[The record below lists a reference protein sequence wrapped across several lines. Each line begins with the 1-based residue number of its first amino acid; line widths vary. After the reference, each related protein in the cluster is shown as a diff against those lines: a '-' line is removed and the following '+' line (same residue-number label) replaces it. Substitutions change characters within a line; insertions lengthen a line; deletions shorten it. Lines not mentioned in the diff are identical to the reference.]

1 MQPASL
7 LHPLY
12 EALKTEV
19 LASAYLHADET
30 PIKVLNKDKNNGVH
44 RGYYWVYQE
53 SRGRE
58 WPSGI
63 LENFNGYLQT
73 DGYTVYEAFDKS
85 SQITV
90 EY

>member
-1 MQPASL
+1 M
-7 LHPLY
+7 
-12 EALKTEV
+12 

-44 RGYYWVYQE
+44 RGYYWVYQDSIKKIVCFDYQE